1 MIHGIGVDLIE
12 IDRIKKLYQKQ
23 DKLVERIL
31 TVNEQHKFN
40 GFKNEHRKME
50 FLAGRFACK
59 EAFSK
64 ALGTGIGKTVAFND
78 IDCFNDEN
86 GKPCV
91 YYGDFNVHVSITHTE
106 HYAMSQVILEVDDVF
121 KNCSMFDLA
130 ILL

>member
-23 DKLVERIL
+23 DKLVGRIL
-31 TVNEQHKFN
+31 SANEQYKFN
-40 GFKNEHRKME
+40 SFQNEQRKIE

-64 ALGTGIGKTVAFND
+64 ALGTGIGKKIAFND
-78 IDCFNDEN
+78 IDCFNDDN

-91 YYGDFNVHVSITHTE
+91 NYNGFNVHVSITHTE
-106 HYAMSQVILEVDDVF
+106 HYAMSQVILEADEVF
-121 KNCSMFDLA
+121 
-130 ILL
+130 